1 MWLFS
6 AVPSPALCY
15 KKGSVDGGKTREF
28 WSPGSLAL
36 NLGLEHSASLG

>member
-6 AVPSPALCY
+6 ATPFHALCY
-15 KKGSVDGGKTREF
+15 KKGSVDGGKTSEF

-36 NLGLEHSASLG
+36 NLGLQHSGSLG